1 MSFIR
6 VMMLEGQEDFARA
19 DRELFQW
26 RIRIESEVELDVEL
40 KQLAEEEADHHRS
53 FLIPNG

>member
-1 MSFIR
+1 MS
-6 VMMLEGQEDFARA
+6 VVSVTMLEGQDDFPRA
-19 DRELFQW
+19 ERELFQW
-26 RIRIESEVELDVEL
+26 RIRIESEVESDVEL

>member
-1 MSFIR
+1 MSF
-6 VMMLEGQEDFARA
+6 VSVTMLEGQDDFPRA
-19 DRELFQW
+19 ERELFQW

-53 FLIPNG
+53 FLITNG

>member
-1 MSFIR
+1 MSFIS
-6 VMMLEGQEDFARA
+6 VTMLEGQDDFPRA
-19 DRELFQW
+19 ERELFQW

-40 KQLAEEEADHHRS
+40 KQLAKEEAEHHRS